1 MPTTTS
7 MRNREGLVQFD
18 IEWGWASGKLETG
31 FTAVLRV
38 KDEALNLPFVLPP
51 LLRSLAHVLV
61 IDNGSTDGTPEVARQ
76 VAAAIDAGDRLEVVE
91 YPFAVSR
98 CGSEHLNTP
107 ADSVHSLTYFYNWAF
122 SQVRTTYTLKWDGD
136 MVLTGEGEHIFQ
148 DLTWQLEREWVVVK
162 VPRYGLYLESDDV
175 AWIDPELQNR
185 EPWSWPNAP
194 GFRVG
199 KGFEWEIQLFPGSGA
214 ARWIEVPDGVCF
226 EIKRLDSDEFSH
238 WSSRDFGDTRR
249 TERKRRELHI
259 FEELAG
265 HGEASGLIRM
275 ERGDRSHV
283 IDMVTGLSVPAWAE
297 LAPGASQSAP

>member
-1 MPTTTS
+1 

-148 DLTWQLEREWVVVK
+148 DLTWQLQGQRRRLYMMRVPLYVESERRAYADTAFRPFETW
-162 VPRYGLYLESDDV
+162 G
-175 AWIDPELQNR
+175 
-185 EPWSWPNAP
+185 WPNAE
-194 GFRVG
+194 GYTFG
-199 KGFEWEIQLFPGSGA
+199 KGIEWEFIRFPPDL
-214 ARWIEVPDGVCF
+214 ARHTLPDGACF
-226 EIKRLDSDEFSH
+226 EVKWLEADEFSN
-238 WSSRDFGDTRR
+238 WSELEFDDTPRIARKLREWEVFTGLQDGRQVDELVPFYSENEHVIEAARR
-249 TERKRRELHI
+249 ITTPEWRAMGIARPSPAMES
-259 FEELAG
+259 
-265 HGEASGLIRM
+265 GEAR
-275 ERGDRSHV
+275 
-283 IDMVTGLSVPAWAE
+283 P
-297 LAPGASQSAP
+297 